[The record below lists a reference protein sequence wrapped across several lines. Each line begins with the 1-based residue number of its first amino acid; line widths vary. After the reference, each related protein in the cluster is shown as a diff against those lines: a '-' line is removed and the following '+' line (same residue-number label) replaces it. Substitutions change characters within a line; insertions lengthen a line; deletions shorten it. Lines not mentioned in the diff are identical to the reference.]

1 MNDFHENSENIFEE
15 PAEEIAEDV
24 TENESNELSDELSEH
39 IAEETQE
46 IAEENQKENLDE
58 NFAELAM
65 ETEPEPEP
73 KVEPEP
79 KQENNLDAESDDSES
94 LFDMEEEAPLNEA
107 ETKFELAKAYEEMGD
122 LEGAMDLWNEL
133 LMSQDASPEIIQ
145 QAREHLDK
153 LSAGHPQDDGDDVS
167 KLL

>member
-1 MNDFHENSENIFEE
+1 
-15 PAEEIAEDV
+15 
-24 TENESNELSDELSEH
+24 
-39 IAEETQE
+39 
-46 IAEENQKENLDE
+46 
-58 NFAELAM
+58 M

-73 KVEPEP
+73 EVEPKPE
-79 KQENNLDAESDDSES
+79 QENNLDAESDDSES

-153 LSAGHPQDDGDDVS
+153 LDKLSAGRPQDDGDDVS